1 MSAADITNPNQFSAH
16 WRNAE
21 TGEMEPVSD
30 EVYAANKLAA
40 KHKEQSDYADS
51 VRTSDHLF
59 NPDAPKRYW

>member
-1 MSAADITNPNQFSAH
+1 MSAAAVTNPNQFSAH

-30 EVYAANKLAA
+30 EQYETNRAAA
-40 KHKEQSDYADS
+40 KQRERAAVEDT

-59 NPDAPKRYW
+59 NAKAPKTYW